1 MPTTTTSQPAR
12 RDARA
17 NRPLARP
24 RLTRRPSRRPRR
36 GRSPL
41 HLILLPAAWSLAI
54 FDLFVVGWLFLN
66 SLKTTPEIFEDPWGL
81 PSRPRWHN
89 YVDAWNV
96 AHFGE
101 GVLNSLVLVVASGI
115 ATLSLAAPA
124 AYALTRFRWRWS
136 GPVTVFFAMGLGVP
150 AQSIFIPLYV
160 GMDRLGLV
168 NTLWGLLLVYT
179 ATNLPFAVFFLT
191 GFFASLPHELEEA
204 AALDGAGPGYTF
216 WRIML
221 PLTRSGLLTLFVL
234 QAIGD
239 WGETFFAL
247 VFLQDKK
254 TISLAL
260 LNFTQTVQYTGA
272 EWSVLFAGICI
283 IVIPLIA
290 LYLWTGRRLVEGIA
304 AGYGR

>member
-1 MPTTTTSQPAR
+1 MMAASDVAAENQSWRPAR
-12 RDARA
+12 RGSGG
-17 NRPLARP
+17 
-24 RLTRRPSRRPRR
+24 LTVV
-36 GRSPL
+36 L
-41 HLILLPAAWSLAI
+41 VPAAWSLAI
-54 FDLFVVGWLFLN
+54 FDLFVVAWLFVN
-66 SLKTTPEIFEDPWGL
+66 SLKTTPEIFQNPWGL
-81 PSRPRWHN
+81 PDKPQWRN
-89 YVDAWNV
+89 YLDAWNT

-101 GVLNSLVLVVASGI
+101 GVLNSLILVVASG
-115 ATLSLAAPA
+115 AGTLLLAAPA

-136 GPVTVFFAMGLGVP
+136 GAVTVFFAMGLGVP
-150 AQSIFIPLYV
+150 AQSLFIPLYV

-191 GFFASLPHELEEA
+191 AFFASLPYELEEA

-221 PLTRSGLLTLFVL
+221 PLTRSGPLTLFVL

-260 LNFTQTVQYTGA
+260 LNFTQTMQYTGA

-283 IVIPLIA
+283 IVIPLIL
-290 LYLWTGRRLVEGIA
+290 LYLWMGSRLIEGIA
-304 AGYGR
+304 AGYGK